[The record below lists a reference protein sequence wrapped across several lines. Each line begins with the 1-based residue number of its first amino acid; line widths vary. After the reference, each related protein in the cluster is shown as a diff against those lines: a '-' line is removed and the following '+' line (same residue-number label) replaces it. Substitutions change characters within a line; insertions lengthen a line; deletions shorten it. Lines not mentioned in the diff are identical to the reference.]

1 MVVLYVRDWFHVDI
15 YSFLCFVSYYYIT
28 IILIITALY
37 YFFSIAQTHTHIY
50 IYIAMH
56 YYFNKTIIF
65 IIKVRLD
72 NLHKQYNVKLEFK

>member
-15 YSFLCFVSYYYIT
+15 YSFLCFVSYNYIT

-37 YFFSIAQTHTHIY
+37 YFGSIAQTH

-56 YYFNKTIIF
+56 YYFNKKIRLLYL
-65 IIKVRLD
+65 IKVRLD

>member
-1 MVVLYVRDWFHVDI
+1 MHVIVHVDI
-15 YSFLCFVSYYYIT
+15 YFFLCSVSYNYIT

-37 YFFSIAQTHTHIY
+37 YFCSITQKD

-56 YYFNKTIIF
+56 YYFKKNKTIIF

-72 NLHKQYNVKLEFK
+72 NLRKQYNVKLEFK